1 MEDQRSILKK
11 VFGYD
16 SFRPGQEE
24 IVKRLL
30 GGQDVLAVM
39 PTGAGKSICYQVPA
53 LLLPGITLV
62 VSPLVSLMKDQ
73 VGALVQAG
81 VAAAFLNNSLTDNQ
95 KALMLHR
102 AREGWYKI
110 IYVAPERLETEKK
123 EPVPEY
129 KKNPEMEM
137 PTVEVNG
144 QECVG
149 MIEIPALGLKL
160 PIISEWSDAKLKKAP
175 CRYSG
180 SAYLKNMII
189 AGHNYRTHFSGI
201 KRLNPGDS
209 VVFTDADGNVFSY
222 DVAEIET
229 VGGYDIEKMEA
240 GDWDLTLF
248 TCTNKGKA
256 RAAVRCREIEE

>member
-1 MEDQRSILKK
+1 MQYGGR
-11 VFGYD
+11 D
-16 SFRPGQEE
+16 SKTMKG
-24 IVKRLL
+24 KLL
-30 GGQDVLAVM
+30 
-39 PTGAGKSICYQVPA
+39 TGVGLLLIAAA
-53 LLLPGITLV
+53 LLLTVYNIRESDRAGAESEEMV
-62 VSPLVSLMKDQ
+62 VRME
-73 VGALVQAG
+73 
-81 VAAAFLNNSLTDNQ
+81 SLTAD
-95 KALMLHR
+95 L
-102 AREGWYKI
+102 
-110 IYVAPERLETEKK
+110 PERLETEKK
-123 EPVPEY
+123 EFVPEY

-160 PIISEWSDAKLKKAP
+160 PVISEWSDAKLKKAP

-189 AGHNYRTHFSGI
+189 AGHNYSTHFSGI

-222 DVAEIET
+222 EVTEIET
-229 VGGYDIEKMEA
+229 VGGYDSEKMED

>member
-1 MEDQRSILKK
+1 MADDIMGMCDKEHRQYVQYGRQDGKVMKGKILT
-11 VFGYD
+11 GM
-16 SFRPGQEE
+16 G
-24 IVKRLL
+24 LL
-30 GGQDVLAVM
+30 LIA
-39 PTGAGKSICYQVPA
+39 AA
-53 LLLPGITLV
+53 LLLTVYNIRESDRAGAESEEMV
-62 VSPLVSLMKDQ
+62 VRME
-73 VGALVQAG
+73 
-81 VAAAFLNNSLTDNQ
+81 SLTAD
-95 KALMLHR
+95 L
-102 AREGWYKI
+102 
-110 IYVAPERLETEKK
+110 PERLETEKK
-123 EPVPEY
+123 ELVPEY

-160 PIISEWSDAKLKKAP
+160 PVISEWSDAKLKKAP

-209 VVFTDADGNVFSY
+209 IVFTDADGNIFSY
-222 DVAEIET
+222 EVAEIET

-256 RAAVRCREIEE
+256 RAAVRCREIEK

>member
-1 MEDQRSILKK
+1 MADDIMGMYDKEHRQYVQYGRQDGKVMKGKILTG
-11 VFGYD
+11 VG
-16 SFRPGQEE
+16 
-24 IVKRLL
+24 LL
-30 GGQDVLAVM
+30 LIA
-39 PTGAGKSICYQVPA
+39 AA
-53 LLLPGITLV
+53 LLLTVYNIRESDRAGAESEEMV
-62 VSPLVSLMKDQ
+62 VRME
-73 VGALVQAG
+73 
-81 VAAAFLNNSLTDNQ
+81 SLTA
-95 KALMLHR
+95 AL
-102 AREGWYKI
+102 
-110 IYVAPERLETEKK
+110 PERLETEKK

-160 PIISEWSDAKLKKAP
+160 PVISEWSDAKLKKAP

-222 DVAEIET
+222 EVAEIET

>member
-1 MEDQRSILKK
+1 MADDIMGMCDKEHRQYVQYGRQDGKAMKGKIL
-11 VFGYD
+11 
-16 SFRPGQEE
+16 
-24 IVKRLL
+24 
-30 GGQDVLAVM
+30 
-39 PTGAGKSICYQVPA
+39 TGAGLLLIAAA
-53 LLLPGITLV
+53 LLLTVYNIRESDRAGAESEEMV
-62 VSPLVSLMKDQ
+62 VRME
-73 VGALVQAG
+73 
-81 VAAAFLNNSLTDNQ
+81 SLTAD
-95 KALMLHR
+95 L
-102 AREGWYKI
+102 
-110 IYVAPERLETEKK
+110 PERLETEKK
-123 EPVPEY
+123 ELVPEY

-160 PIISEWSDAKLKKAP
+160 PVISEWSDAKLKKAP
-175 CRYSG
+175 WRYSG
-180 SAYLKNMII
+180 YSYLKNMII

-222 DVAEIET
+222 EVAEIET

>member
-1 MEDQRSILKK
+1 MADDIMGMCDKEHRQYVQYGRQDGKAMKGKILTG
-11 VFGYD
+11 VG
-16 SFRPGQEE
+16 
-24 IVKRLL
+24 LL
-30 GGQDVLAVM
+30 LIA
-39 PTGAGKSICYQVPA
+39 AA
-53 LLLPGITLV
+53 LLLTVYNIRESDRAGSESEEMV
-62 VSPLVSLMKDQ
+62 VRME
-73 VGALVQAG
+73 
-81 VAAAFLNNSLTDNQ
+81 SLTAD
-95 KALMLHR
+95 L
-102 AREGWYKI
+102 
-110 IYVAPERLETEKK
+110 PERLETEKK
-123 EPVPEY
+123 ELVPEY
-129 KKNPEMEM
+129 VKNPEMEM

-160 PIISEWSDAKLKKAP
+160 PVISEWSDAKLKKAP

-222 DVAEIET
+222 EVAEIET

>member
-1 MEDQRSILKK
+1 MQYGGR
-11 VFGYD
+11 D
-16 SFRPGQEE
+16 SKTMKG
-24 IVKRLL
+24 KLL
-30 GGQDVLAVM
+30 
-39 PTGAGKSICYQVPA
+39 TGVGLLLIAAA
-53 LLLPGITLV
+53 LLLTVYNIRESDRAGSESEEMV
-62 VSPLVSLMKDQ
+62 VRME
-73 VGALVQAG
+73 
-81 VAAAFLNNSLTDNQ
+81 SLTAD
-95 KALMLHR
+95 L
-102 AREGWYKI
+102 
-110 IYVAPERLETEKK
+110 PERLETEKK
-123 EPVPEY
+123 ELVPEY
-129 KKNPEMEM
+129 VKNPEMEM

-160 PIISEWSDAKLKKAP
+160 PVISEWSDAKLKKAP

-209 VVFTDADGNVFSY
+209 VVFTDADGNIFSY
-222 DVAEIET
+222 EVAEIET

>member
-1 MEDQRSILKK
+1 MADDIMGMCDKEHRQYVQYGGR
-11 VFGYD
+11 D
-16 SFRPGQEE
+16 SKTMKG
-24 IVKRLL
+24 KLL
-30 GGQDVLAVM
+30 
-39 PTGAGKSICYQVPA
+39 TGVGLLLIAAA
-53 LLLPGITLV
+53 LLLTVYNIRESDRAGAESEEMV
-62 VSPLVSLMKDQ
+62 VRME
-73 VGALVQAG
+73 
-81 VAAAFLNNSLTDNQ
+81 SLTAD
-95 KALMLHR
+95 L
-102 AREGWYKI
+102 
-110 IYVAPERLETEKK
+110 PERLETEKK
-123 EPVPEY
+123 ELVPEY

-160 PIISEWSDAKLKKAP
+160 PVISEWSDAKLKKAP

-189 AGHNYRTHFSGI
+189 AGHNYSTHFSGI

-222 DVAEIET
+222 EVAEIET

>member
-1 MEDQRSILKK
+1 MKGK
-11 VFGYD
+11 
-16 SFRPGQEE
+16 
-24 IVKRLL
+24 LL
-30 GGQDVLAVM
+30 
-39 PTGAGKSICYQVPA
+39 TGVGLLLIAAA
-53 LLLPGITLV
+53 LLLTVYNIRESDRAGAESEEMV
-62 VSPLVSLMKDQ
+62 VRME
-73 VGALVQAG
+73 
-81 VAAAFLNNSLTDNQ
+81 SLTAD
-95 KALMLHR
+95 L
-102 AREGWYKI
+102 
-110 IYVAPERLETEKK
+110 PERLETEKK
-123 EPVPEY
+123 EFVPEY

-160 PIISEWSDAKLKKAP
+160 PVISEWSDAKLKKAP

-189 AGHNYRTHFSGI
+189 AGHNYSTHFSGI

-222 DVAEIET
+222 EVTEIET
-229 VGGYDIEKMEA
+229 VGGYDIEKMGD

>member
-1 MEDQRSILKK
+1 MADDIMGMYDKEHRQYVQYGRQDGKVMKGKILAG
-11 VFGYD
+11 VG
-16 SFRPGQEE
+16 
-24 IVKRLL
+24 LL
-30 GGQDVLAVM
+30 LIA
-39 PTGAGKSICYQVPA
+39 AA
-53 LLLPGITLV
+53 LLLTVYNIRESDRAGAESEEMV
-62 VSPLVSLMKDQ
+62 VRME
-73 VGALVQAG
+73 
-81 VAAAFLNNSLTDNQ
+81 SLTA
-95 KALMLHR
+95 AL
-102 AREGWYKI
+102 
-110 IYVAPERLETEKK
+110 PERLETEKK
-123 EPVPEY
+123 ELVPEY

-209 VVFTDADGNVFSY
+209 VVFKDADGNVFSY
-222 DVAEIET
+222 EVAEIET

-240 GDWDLTLF
+240 GDWDLSLF

>member
-1 MEDQRSILKK
+1 MADDIMGMCDKERRQHMQYGGR
-11 VFGYD
+11 D
-16 SFRPGQEE
+16 SKTMKG
-24 IVKRLL
+24 KLL
-30 GGQDVLAVM
+30 
-39 PTGAGKSICYQVPA
+39 TGVGLLLIAAA
-53 LLLPGITLV
+53 LLLTVYNIRESDRAGAESEEMV
-62 VSPLVSLMKDQ
+62 VRME
-73 VGALVQAG
+73 
-81 VAAAFLNNSLTDNQ
+81 SLTAD
-95 KALMLHR
+95 L
-102 AREGWYKI
+102 
-110 IYVAPERLETEKK
+110 PERLETEKK
-123 EPVPEY
+123 ELVPEY

-160 PIISEWSDAKLKKAP
+160 PVISEWSDAKLKKAP

-222 DVAEIET
+222 EVTEIET
-229 VGGYDIEKMEA
+229 VGGYDIEKMED

>member
-1 MEDQRSILKK
+1 MADDIMGMCDKEHRQYVQYGRQDGKVMKGRILTG
-11 VFGYD
+11 VG
-16 SFRPGQEE
+16 
-24 IVKRLL
+24 LL
-30 GGQDVLAVM
+30 LIA
-39 PTGAGKSICYQVPA
+39 AA
-53 LLLPGITLV
+53 LLLTVYNIRESDRAGAESEEMV
-62 VSPLVSLMKDQ
+62 VRME
-73 VGALVQAG
+73 
-81 VAAAFLNNSLTDNQ
+81 SLTAD
-95 KALMLHR
+95 L
-102 AREGWYKI
+102 
-110 IYVAPERLETEKK
+110 PERLETEKK
-123 EPVPEY
+123 ELVPEY

-160 PIISEWSDAKLKKAP
+160 PVISEWSDAKLKKAP

-222 DVAEIET
+222 EVAEIET

-256 RAAVRCREIEE
+256 RAAVRCREIEK

>member
-1 MEDQRSILKK
+1 MKGKILTG
-11 VFGYD
+11 VG
-16 SFRPGQEE
+16 
-24 IVKRLL
+24 LL
-30 GGQDVLAVM
+30 LIA
-39 PTGAGKSICYQVPA
+39 AA
-53 LLLPGITLV
+53 LLLTVSNIRESDRAGSESEEMV
-62 VSPLVSLMKDQ
+62 VRME
-73 VGALVQAG
+73 
-81 VAAAFLNNSLTDNQ
+81 SLTAD
-95 KALMLHR
+95 L
-102 AREGWYKI
+102 
-110 IYVAPERLETEKK
+110 PERLETEKK
-123 EPVPEY
+123 ELVPEY
-129 KKNPEMEM
+129 VKNPEMEM

-160 PIISEWSDAKLKKAP
+160 PVISEWSDAKLKKAP

-222 DVAEIET
+222 EVAEIET

>member
-1 MEDQRSILKK
+1 MADDIMGMCDKEHRQYVQYGRQDGKVMKGKILTG
-11 VFGYD
+11 VG
-16 SFRPGQEE
+16 
-24 IVKRLL
+24 LL
-30 GGQDVLAVM
+30 LIA
-39 PTGAGKSICYQVPA
+39 AA
-53 LLLPGITLV
+53 LLLTVYNIRESDRAGAESEEMV
-62 VSPLVSLMKDQ
+62 VRMEL
-73 VGALVQAG
+73 
-81 VAAAFLNNSLTDNQ
+81 LTAD
-95 KALMLHR
+95 L
-102 AREGWYKI
+102 
-110 IYVAPERLETEKK
+110 PERLETEKK
-123 EPVPEY
+123 ELVPEY

-137 PTVEVNG
+137 PTVEVKG

-160 PIISEWSDAKLKKAP
+160 PVISEWSDAKLKKAP

-222 DVAEIET
+222 EVTEIET
-229 VGGYDIEKMEA
+229 VGGYDIEKMED

>member
-1 MEDQRSILKK
+1 MADDIMGMCDKEHRQYVQYGRQDGKAMKGKILTG
-11 VFGYD
+11 VG
-16 SFRPGQEE
+16 
-24 IVKRLL
+24 LL
-30 GGQDVLAVM
+30 LIA
-39 PTGAGKSICYQVPA
+39 AA
-53 LLLPGITLV
+53 LLLTVYNIRESDRAGSESEEMV
-62 VSPLVSLMKDQ
+62 VRME
-73 VGALVQAG
+73 
-81 VAAAFLNNSLTDNQ
+81 SLTAD
-95 KALMLHR
+95 L
-102 AREGWYKI
+102 
-110 IYVAPERLETEKK
+110 PERLETEKK
-123 EPVPEY
+123 ELVPEY
-129 KKNPEMEM
+129 VKNPEMEM

-160 PIISEWSDAKLKKAP
+160 PVISEWSDAKLKKAP

-180 SAYLKNMII
+180 PAYLKNMII

-222 DVAEIET
+222 EVAEIET

>member
-1 MEDQRSILKK
+1 MQYGGR
-11 VFGYD
+11 D
-16 SFRPGQEE
+16 SKTMKG
-24 IVKRLL
+24 KLL
-30 GGQDVLAVM
+30 
-39 PTGAGKSICYQVPA
+39 TGVGLLLIAAA
-53 LLLPGITLV
+53 LLLTVYNIRESDRAGAESEEMV
-62 VSPLVSLMKDQ
+62 VRME
-73 VGALVQAG
+73 
-81 VAAAFLNNSLTDNQ
+81 SLTAD
-95 KALMLHR
+95 L
-102 AREGWYKI
+102 
-110 IYVAPERLETEKK
+110 PERLETEKK
-123 EPVPEY
+123 ELVPEY

-160 PIISEWSDAKLKKAP
+160 PVISEWSDAKLKKAP

-209 VVFTDADGNVFSY
+209 VVFTDADGNIFSY
-222 DVAEIET
+222 EVAEIET

>member
-1 MEDQRSILKK
+1 MQYGGR
-11 VFGYD
+11 D
-16 SFRPGQEE
+16 SKTMKG
-24 IVKRLL
+24 KLL
-30 GGQDVLAVM
+30 
-39 PTGAGKSICYQVPA
+39 TGVGLLLIAAA
-53 LLLPGITLV
+53 LLLTVYNIRESDRAGAESEEMV
-62 VSPLVSLMKDQ
+62 VRME
-73 VGALVQAG
+73 
-81 VAAAFLNNSLTDNQ
+81 SLTAD
-95 KALMLHR
+95 L
-102 AREGWYKI
+102 
-110 IYVAPERLETEKK
+110 PERLETEKK
-123 EPVPEY
+123 ELVPEY

-160 PIISEWSDAKLKKAP
+160 PVISEWSDAKLKKAP

-209 VVFTDADGNVFSY
+209 VVFTDADGNVFPY
-222 DVAEIET
+222 EVTEIET
-229 VGGYDIEKMEA
+229 VGGYDIEKMED

>member
-1 MEDQRSILKK
+1 
-11 VFGYD
+11 
-16 SFRPGQEE
+16 
-24 IVKRLL
+24 
-30 GGQDVLAVM
+30 
-39 PTGAGKSICYQVPA
+39 
-53 LLLPGITLV
+53 
-62 VSPLVSLMKDQ
+62 
-73 VGALVQAG
+73 
-81 VAAAFLNNSLTDNQ
+81 
-95 KALMLHR
+95 
-102 AREGWYKI
+102 
-110 IYVAPERLETEKK
+110 
-123 EPVPEY
+123 
-129 KKNPEMEM
+129 MEM

-160 PIISEWSDAKLKKAP
+160 PVISEWSDAKLKKAP

-222 DVAEIET
+222 EVAEIET

>member
-1 MEDQRSILKK
+1 MADDIMGMCDKEHRQYVQYGRQDGKAMKGKILTG
-11 VFGYD
+11 VG
-16 SFRPGQEE
+16 
-24 IVKRLL
+24 LL
-30 GGQDVLAVM
+30 LIA
-39 PTGAGKSICYQVPA
+39 AA
-53 LLLPGITLV
+53 LLLTVYNIRESDRAGSESEEMV
-62 VSPLVSLMKDQ
+62 VRME
-73 VGALVQAG
+73 
-81 VAAAFLNNSLTDNQ
+81 SLTAD
-95 KALMLHR
+95 L
-102 AREGWYKI
+102 
-110 IYVAPERLETEKK
+110 PERLETEKK
-123 EPVPEY
+123 ELVPEY
-129 KKNPEMEM
+129 VKNPEMEM

-160 PIISEWSDAKLKKAP
+160 PVISEWSDAKLKKAP

-222 DVAEIET
+222 EVAEIET

-256 RAAVRCREIEE
+256 RAAVRCREIEEREKCVRRWKT

>member
-1 MEDQRSILKK
+1 MADDIMGMCDKEHRQYVQCGRQDGKAMKGKILTG
-11 VFGYD
+11 VG
-16 SFRPGQEE
+16 
-24 IVKRLL
+24 LL
-30 GGQDVLAVM
+30 LIA
-39 PTGAGKSICYQVPA
+39 AA
-53 LLLPGITLV
+53 LLLTVYNIRESDRAGSESEEMV
-62 VSPLVSLMKDQ
+62 VRME
-73 VGALVQAG
+73 
-81 VAAAFLNNSLTDNQ
+81 SLTAD
-95 KALMLHR
+95 L
-102 AREGWYKI
+102 
-110 IYVAPERLETEKK
+110 PERLETEKK
-123 EPVPEY
+123 ELVPEY
-129 KKNPEMEM
+129 VKNPEMEM

-160 PIISEWSDAKLKKAP
+160 PVISEWSDAKLKKAP

-222 DVAEIET
+222 EVAEIET

>member
-1 MEDQRSILKK
+1 MKGKILTG
-11 VFGYD
+11 VG
-16 SFRPGQEE
+16 
-24 IVKRLL
+24 LL
-30 GGQDVLAVM
+30 LIA
-39 PTGAGKSICYQVPA
+39 AA
-53 LLLPGITLV
+53 LLLTVYNIRESDWAGSESEEMV
-62 VSPLVSLMKDQ
+62 VRME
-73 VGALVQAG
+73 
-81 VAAAFLNNSLTDNQ
+81 SLTAD
-95 KALMLHR
+95 L
-102 AREGWYKI
+102 
-110 IYVAPERLETEKK
+110 PERLETEKK
-123 EPVPEY
+123 ELVPEY
-129 KKNPEMEM
+129 VKNPEMEM

-160 PIISEWSDAKLKKAP
+160 PVISEWSDAKLKKAP

-222 DVAEIET
+222 EVAEIET

>member
-1 MEDQRSILKK
+1 MADDIMGMCDKEHRQYVQYGRQDGKAMKGKILTG
-11 VFGYD
+11 VG
-16 SFRPGQEE
+16 
-24 IVKRLL
+24 LL
-30 GGQDVLAVM
+30 LIA
-39 PTGAGKSICYQVPA
+39 AA
-53 LLLPGITLV
+53 LLLTVYNIRESDRAGAESEEMV
-62 VSPLVSLMKDQ
+62 VRLE
-73 VGALVQAG
+73 
-81 VAAAFLNNSLTDNQ
+81 SLTAD
-95 KALMLHR
+95 L
-102 AREGWYKI
+102 
-110 IYVAPERLETEKK
+110 PDRLETEKK
-123 EPVPEY
+123 ELVPEY

-160 PIISEWSDAKLKKAP
+160 PVISEWSDAKLKKAP

-209 VVFTDADGNVFSY
+209 VVFTDADGNIFSY
-222 DVAEIET
+222 EVAEIET

>member
-1 MEDQRSILKK
+1 MADDIMGMCDKEHRQYVQYGRQDGKVMKGKILTG
-11 VFGYD
+11 VG
-16 SFRPGQEE
+16 
-24 IVKRLL
+24 LL
-30 GGQDVLAVM
+30 LIA
-39 PTGAGKSICYQVPA
+39 AA
-53 LLLPGITLV
+53 LLLTVYNIRESDQAGAESEEMV
-62 VSPLVSLMKDQ
+62 VRMESLT
-73 VGALVQAG
+73 GAL
-81 VAAAFLNNSLTDNQ
+81 
-95 KALMLHR
+95 
-102 AREGWYKI
+102 
-110 IYVAPERLETEKK
+110 PERLETEKK
-123 EPVPEY
+123 ELVPEY

-160 PIISEWSDAKLKKAP
+160 PVISEWSDAKLKKAP

-180 SAYLKNMII
+180 SVYLKNMII

-222 DVAEIET
+222 EVAEIET

>member
-1 MEDQRSILKK
+1 MKGKIL
-11 VFGYD
+11 
-16 SFRPGQEE
+16 
-24 IVKRLL
+24 
-30 GGQDVLAVM
+30 
-39 PTGAGKSICYQVPA
+39 TGAGLLLIAAA
-53 LLLPGITLV
+53 LLLTVYNIRESDRAGSESEEMV
-62 VSPLVSLMKDQ
+62 VRME
-73 VGALVQAG
+73 
-81 VAAAFLNNSLTDNQ
+81 SLTAD
-95 KALMLHR
+95 L
-102 AREGWYKI
+102 
-110 IYVAPERLETEKK
+110 PERLETEKK
-123 EPVPEY
+123 ELVPEY
-129 KKNPEMEM
+129 VKNPEMEM

-160 PIISEWSDAKLKKAP
+160 PVISEWSDAKLKKAP

-209 VVFTDADGNVFSY
+209 IVFTDADGNIFSY
-222 DVAEIET
+222 EVAEIET

>member
-1 MEDQRSILKK
+1 MQYGGR
-11 VFGYD
+11 D
-16 SFRPGQEE
+16 SKTMKG
-24 IVKRLL
+24 KLL
-30 GGQDVLAVM
+30 
-39 PTGAGKSICYQVPA
+39 TGVGLLLIAAA
-53 LLLPGITLV
+53 LLLTVYNIRESDRAGAESEEMV
-62 VSPLVSLMKDQ
+62 VRME
-73 VGALVQAG
+73 
-81 VAAAFLNNSLTDNQ
+81 SLTAD
-95 KALMLHR
+95 L
-102 AREGWYKI
+102 
-110 IYVAPERLETEKK
+110 PERLETEKK
-123 EPVPEY
+123 ELVSEY

-160 PIISEWSDAKLKKAP
+160 PVISEWSDAKLKKAP

-209 VVFTDADGNVFSY
+209 VVFTDADGNIFSY
-222 DVAEIET
+222 EVAEIET

>member
-1 MEDQRSILKK
+1 MKGK
-11 VFGYD
+11 
-16 SFRPGQEE
+16 
-24 IVKRLL
+24 LL
-30 GGQDVLAVM
+30 
-39 PTGAGKSICYQVPA
+39 TGVGLLLIAAA
-53 LLLPGITLV
+53 LLLTVYNIRESDRAGAESEEMV
-62 VSPLVSLMKDQ
+62 VRME
-73 VGALVQAG
+73 
-81 VAAAFLNNSLTDNQ
+81 SLTAD
-95 KALMLHR
+95 L
-102 AREGWYKI
+102 
-110 IYVAPERLETEKK
+110 PERLETEKK
-123 EPVPEY
+123 EFVPEY

-160 PIISEWSDAKLKKAP
+160 PVISEWSDAKLKKAP

-222 DVAEIET
+222 EVAEIET

-248 TCTNKGKA
+248 TCTIGGQTRVTIRLERVEVFRNPEQED
-256 RAAVRCREIEE
+256 AVQSEK

>member
-1 MEDQRSILKK
+1 MADDIMGMCDKEHRQYVQYGRQDGKAMKGKILTG
-11 VFGYD
+11 VG
-16 SFRPGQEE
+16 
-24 IVKRLL
+24 LL
-30 GGQDVLAVM
+30 LIA
-39 PTGAGKSICYQVPA
+39 AA
-53 LLLPGITLV
+53 LLLTVYNIRESDRAGSESEEMV
-62 VSPLVSLMKDQ
+62 VRME
-73 VGALVQAG
+73 
-81 VAAAFLNNSLTDNQ
+81 SLTAD
-95 KALMLHR
+95 L
-102 AREGWYKI
+102 
-110 IYVAPERLETEKK
+110 PERLETEKK
-123 EPVPEY
+123 ELVPEY

-160 PIISEWSDAKLKKAP
+160 PVISEWSDAKLKKAP

-209 VVFTDADGNVFSY
+209 VVFTDADGNIFSY
-222 DVAEIET
+222 EVAEIET

-256 RAAVRCREIEE
+256 RAAVRCREIEK

>member
-1 MEDQRSILKK
+1 MQYGGR
-11 VFGYD
+11 D
-16 SFRPGQEE
+16 SKTMKG
-24 IVKRLL
+24 KLL
-30 GGQDVLAVM
+30 
-39 PTGAGKSICYQVPA
+39 TGVGLLLIAAA
-53 LLLPGITLV
+53 LLLTVYNIRESDRAGAESEEMV
-62 VSPLVSLMKDQ
+62 VRME
-73 VGALVQAG
+73 
-81 VAAAFLNNSLTDNQ
+81 SLTAD
-95 KALMLHR
+95 L
-102 AREGWYKI
+102 
-110 IYVAPERLETEKK
+110 PERLETEKK
-123 EPVPEY
+123 ELVPEY
-129 KKNPEMEM
+129 VKNPEMEM

-160 PIISEWSDAKLKKAP
+160 PVISEWSDAKLKKAP

-209 VVFTDADGNVFSY
+209 VVFTDADGNIFSY
-222 DVAEIET
+222 EVAEIET

>member
-1 MEDQRSILKK
+1 MKGK
-11 VFGYD
+11 
-16 SFRPGQEE
+16 
-24 IVKRLL
+24 LL
-30 GGQDVLAVM
+30 
-39 PTGAGKSICYQVPA
+39 TGVGLLLIAAA
-53 LLLPGITLV
+53 LLLTVYNIRESDRAGAESEEMV
-62 VSPLVSLMKDQ
+62 VRME
-73 VGALVQAG
+73 
-81 VAAAFLNNSLTDNQ
+81 SLTAD
-95 KALMLHR
+95 L
-102 AREGWYKI
+102 
-110 IYVAPERLETEKK
+110 PERLETEKK
-123 EPVPEY
+123 EFVPEY

-160 PIISEWSDAKLKKAP
+160 PVISEWSDAKLKKAP

-189 AGHNYRTHFSGI
+189 AGHNYSTHFSGI

-209 VVFTDADGNVFSY
+209 VVFTDADGNVFFY
-222 DVAEIET
+222 EVTEIET
-229 VGGYDIEKMEA
+229 VGGYDIEKMED

>member
-1 MEDQRSILKK
+1 MQYGGR
-11 VFGYD
+11 D
-16 SFRPGQEE
+16 SKTMKG
-24 IVKRLL
+24 KLL
-30 GGQDVLAVM
+30 
-39 PTGAGKSICYQVPA
+39 TGVGLLLIAAA
-53 LLLPGITLV
+53 LLLTVYNIRESDRAGAESEEMV
-62 VSPLVSLMKDQ
+62 VRME
-73 VGALVQAG
+73 
-81 VAAAFLNNSLTDNQ
+81 SLTAD
-95 KALMLHR
+95 L
-102 AREGWYKI
+102 
-110 IYVAPERLETEKK
+110 PERLETEKK
-123 EPVPEY
+123 EFVPEY

-160 PIISEWSDAKLKKAP
+160 PVISEWSDAKLKKAP

-209 VVFTDADGNVFSY
+209 VVFTDADGNIFSY
-222 DVAEIET
+222 EVAEIET

-256 RAAVRCREIEE
+256 RAAVRCREIEK

>member
-1 MEDQRSILKK
+1 MQYGGR
-11 VFGYD
+11 D
-16 SFRPGQEE
+16 SKTMKG
-24 IVKRLL
+24 KLL
-30 GGQDVLAVM
+30 
-39 PTGAGKSICYQVPA
+39 TGVGLLLIAAA
-53 LLLPGITLV
+53 LLLTVYNIRESDRAGAESEEMV
-62 VSPLVSLMKDQ
+62 VRME
-73 VGALVQAG
+73 
-81 VAAAFLNNSLTDNQ
+81 SLTAD
-95 KALMLHR
+95 L
-102 AREGWYKI
+102 
-110 IYVAPERLETEKK
+110 PERLETEKK
-123 EPVPEY
+123 ELVPEY

-160 PIISEWSDAKLKKAP
+160 PVISEWSDAKLKKAP

-222 DVAEIET
+222 EVAEIET

-256 RAAVRCREIEE
+256 RAAVRCREIEK

>member
-1 MEDQRSILKK
+1 MADDIMGMRDKEHRQYVQYGRQDGKVMKGKILTG
-11 VFGYD
+11 VG
-16 SFRPGQEE
+16 
-24 IVKRLL
+24 LL
-30 GGQDVLAVM
+30 LIA
-39 PTGAGKSICYQVPA
+39 AA
-53 LLLPGITLV
+53 LLLTVYNIRESDRAGAESEEMV
-62 VSPLVSLMKDQ
+62 VRME
-73 VGALVQAG
+73 
-81 VAAAFLNNSLTDNQ
+81 SLTA
-95 KALMLHR
+95 AL
-102 AREGWYKI
+102 
-110 IYVAPERLETEKK
+110 PERLETEKK

-160 PIISEWSDAKLKKAP
+160 PVISEWSDAKLKKAP

-222 DVAEIET
+222 EVAEIET
-229 VGGYDIEKMEA
+229 IGGYDIEKMEA

>member
-1 MEDQRSILKK
+1 MKGKILTG
-11 VFGYD
+11 VG
-16 SFRPGQEE
+16 
-24 IVKRLL
+24 LL
-30 GGQDVLAVM
+30 LIA
-39 PTGAGKSICYQVPA
+39 AA
-53 LLLPGITLV
+53 LLLTVYNIRESDRAGSESEEMV
-62 VSPLVSLMKDQ
+62 VRME
-73 VGALVQAG
+73 
-81 VAAAFLNNSLTDNQ
+81 SLTAD
-95 KALMLHR
+95 L
-102 AREGWYKI
+102 
-110 IYVAPERLETEKK
+110 PERLETEKK
-123 EPVPEY
+123 ELVPEY
-129 KKNPEMEM
+129 VKNPEMEM

-160 PIISEWSDAKLKKAP
+160 PVISEWSDAKLKKAP

-209 VVFTDADGNVFSY
+209 VVFTDADGNIFSY
-222 DVAEIET
+222 EVAEIET